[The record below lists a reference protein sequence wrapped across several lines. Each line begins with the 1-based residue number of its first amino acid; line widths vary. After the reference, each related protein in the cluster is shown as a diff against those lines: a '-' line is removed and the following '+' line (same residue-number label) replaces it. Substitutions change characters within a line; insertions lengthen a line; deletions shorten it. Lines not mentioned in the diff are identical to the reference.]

1 MSKQKEGKVVMDLY
15 KILDF
20 VFDKNE
26 KRDQHVE
33 LEETFIP
40 AGDSDTS
47 PLELAQ
53 RIKRELTYSHG

>member
-1 MSKQKEGKVVMDLY
+1 MD

-20 VFDKNE
+20 IFDKNE